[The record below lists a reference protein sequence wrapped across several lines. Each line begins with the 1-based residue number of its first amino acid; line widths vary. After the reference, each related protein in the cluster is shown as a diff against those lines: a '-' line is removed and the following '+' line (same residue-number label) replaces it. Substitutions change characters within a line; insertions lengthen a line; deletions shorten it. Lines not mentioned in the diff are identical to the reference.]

1 MYPLK
6 IKFLGREKIKIK
18 LGEFNC
24 LKFRPMLEKGRVFKD
39 EEDMTLW
46 ISDDASKVPVRLK
59 TNLMIGSIKLDLT
72 GYKNLS
78 APLNEI
84 KD

>member
-1 MYPLK
+1 
-6 IKFLGREKIKIK
+6 
-18 LGEFNC
+18 
-24 LKFRPMLEKGRVFKD
+24 MLEKGRVFKD